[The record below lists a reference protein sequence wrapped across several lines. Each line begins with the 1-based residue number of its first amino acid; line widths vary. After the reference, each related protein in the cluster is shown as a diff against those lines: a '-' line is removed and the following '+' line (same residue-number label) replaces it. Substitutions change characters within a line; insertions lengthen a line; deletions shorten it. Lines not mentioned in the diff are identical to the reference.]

1 MKQFRLHNLLYRQIT
16 TLNELLQIKTIVIM
30 QTSIKLLSNGQASS
44 TESSDP
50 ADYIRGIF
58 RITVPP
64 FEQVGDNGTQ
74 QAPGSRPRMRFIMY
88 ASIDASG
95 SMNEIASRR
104 GQNNQTK
111 MDFVHMTMKNMVE
124 YIASQE
130 DENPHAEFY
139 LSIVSFNSRANC
151 VLQPCRVSKENKDYI
166 IETIAN
172 IKPTG
177 GTNFEKCF
185 QEIAKL
191 MSYETDYILDEAQT
205 TISEDY
211 TTRMHVFL
219 TDGSNNEGEKNAQRL
234 ATMLKQSTQKETM
247 QIMVGYGCDHDS
259 TMLQNLCSQFTKSK
273 QWFIDDVE
281 KTGCIF
287 GDILWCA
294 MNTAYAEVKMT
305 TNVEVYDFNKMSWEY
320 EIIMD
325 DIIYDSSRTLYIR
338 VPREAPTVVCELHY
352 FSIENPSNTSTVE
365 SIEINPPTESAAP
378 PAIDEDVEKELW
390 RLDTITTIDKALKF
404 LQNIRR
410 IPYST
415 SHAEKDRHVQEV
427 TAFQEKFLKY
437 VTDNNLSEDPF
448 MIQLADDLYV
458 CINGLMAASI
468 GERYVAARQASQI
481 QQRAVTV
488 NDIMPLQVDI
498 INSMPA
504 PRSATQH
511 GYYGDECEEA
521 DVAVPAAPRRAM
533 SSGGYVGND
542 IPQPTTPTTSKPDV
556 ADVVDVAD
564 IANGEITPPS
574 RSRHHPTPA
583 TVDEEQIKEDE
594 KIIAYFTPSSRGVG
608 SKLRHLSRDAIL
620 GYRRAKGPMHYAGDE
635 DDEYYSCGGG
645 GADDTF
651 SSYASPGCARIG
663 RMLSAP
669 TPRNPAL
676 DRVSTSPY

>member
-1 MKQFRLHNLLYRQIT
+1 MQKKSEYSDQISSFKQIIT
-16 TLNELLQIKTIVIM
+16 M
-30 QTSIKLLSNGQASS
+30 QTSIKLLSNGQPQSHPHPSS
-44 TESSDP
+44 ADSSDH
-50 ADYIRGIF
+50 AGYMRGIF
-58 RITVPP
+58 RITVPS
-64 FEQVGDNGTQ
+64 FEEIQSQG
-74 QAPGSRPRMRFIMY
+74 PGISRPRMRFIMY

-95 SMNEIASRR
+95 SMGEIASRR

-124 YIASQE
+124 YIACQE

-139 LSIVSFNSRANC
+139 LSIVSFDSRANC
-151 VLQPCRVSKENKDYI
+151 VLAPCRVSKENKDNI

-172 IKPTG
+172 IKPAG

-191 MSYETDYILDEAQT
+191 MSSETDYIPGDAQAS
-205 TISEDY
+205 ISEDY

-219 TDGSNNEGEKNAQRL
+219 TDGSNNEGDKNAQRL
-234 ATMLKQSTQKETM
+234 ATMLKQSPQKDTM

-294 MNTAYAEVKMT
+294 MNTAYAEVKMSS
-305 TNVEVYDFNKMSWEY
+305 NVEVYDFNKMSWER
-320 EIIMD
+320 EISMD

-338 VPREAPTVVCELHY
+338 VPHDASTPTVSCELRY
-352 FSIENPSNTSTVE
+352 FSIENPSNTSTFE
-365 SIEINPPTESAAP
+365 CIEIP
-378 PAIDEDVEKELW
+378 PATTEGAASPLVIDEDVEKELW

-415 SHAEKDRHVQEV
+415 SHAEKDRHIQEV
-427 TAFQEKFLKY
+427 TTFQEKFLKY
-437 VTDNNLSEDPF
+437 VTDKNLSEDPF

-488 NDIMPLQVDI
+488 NDITPLQVDI
-498 INSMPA
+498 ISSMPP

-511 GYYGDECEEA
+511 GYYGDEYYQET
-521 DVAVPAAPRRAM
+521 DDFVPAAPRRTT
-533 SSGGYVGND
+533 SSGGCVGSD
-542 IPQPTTPTTSKPDV
+542 TPQPTTPTIPKPDV
-556 ADVVDVAD
+556 AD
-564 IANGEITPPS
+564 GEITPPS
-574 RSRHHPTPA
+574 HSRPHPTPA
-583 TVDEEQIKEDE
+583 SETVDEEQTKEDE
-594 KIIAYFTPSSRGVG
+594 KIVADFTPSSRGVG

-620 GYRRAKGPMHYAGDE
+620 GYRRARGPLHYAGGDE

-651 SSYASPGCARIG
+651 SSHASPGCARIG

-669 TPRNPAL
+669 TTSRNAPV
-676 DRVSTSPY
+676 DRVSTCPY

>member
-1 MKQFRLHNLLYRQIT
+1 MQTKSEYSDQISSFKQQIT
-16 TLNELLQIKTIVIM
+16 TTM
-30 QTSIKLLSNGQASS
+30 QTSIKLLSNGQPQPQTSS
-44 TESSDP
+44 
-50 ADYIRGIF
+50 ADSIDHVSYMRGIF
-58 RITVPP
+58 RITVPS
-64 FEQVGDNGTQ
+64 FEEIQSQGSEI
-74 QAPGSRPRMRFIMY
+74 SRPRMRFIMH

-95 SMNEIASRR
+95 SMDETASKR
-104 GQNNQTK
+104 GQTSQTK

-124 YIASQE
+124 YIACQE

-139 LSIVSFNSRANC
+139 LSIVSFNSIANC
-151 VLQPCRVSKENKDYI
+151 VLQPCRVSKENKDRI
-166 IETIAN
+166 IETISN
-172 IKPTG
+172 IKPAG

-191 MSYETDYILDEAQT
+191 MSSEKDYIQSDEHSS
-205 TISEDY
+205 ISEDY
-211 TTRMHVFL
+211 TRRMHVFL
-219 TDGSNNEGEKNAQRL
+219 TDGSNNEGDKNAQRL
-234 ATMLKQSTQKETM
+234 AALLKQTSQKETI

-259 TMLQNLCSQFTKSK
+259 TMLQNLCSHFPKSK

-294 MNTAYAEVKMT
+294 MNTAYAEVKMLS
-305 TNVEVYDFNKMSWEY
+305 NVEVYDFNKMSWEH
-320 EIIMD
+320 EISMD

-338 VPREAPTVVCELHY
+338 IPRDAPMPTVSCELRY

-365 SIEINPPTESAAP
+365 CIEIP
-378 PAIDEDVEKELW
+378 PATEDAASPLVIDEDVEKELW

-410 IPYST
+410 IPYSI
-415 SHAEKDRHVQEV
+415 SHAEKDRHIQEV

-437 VTDNNLSEDPF
+437 VTDKNLGEDPF

-488 NDIMPLQVDI
+488 NDITPLQVDI
-498 INSMPA
+498 ISSMPLA
-504 PRSATQH
+504 RSATQH
-511 GYYGDECEEA
+511 GYYGDEYYQET
-521 DVAVPAAPRRAM
+521 DDFVPAAPRRAM
-533 SSGGYVGND
+533 ASGGCVGNNT
-542 IPQPTTPTTSKPDV
+542 PQHDV
-556 ADVVDVAD
+556 AD
-564 IANGEITPPS
+564 GEITPPS
-574 RSRHHPTPA
+574 HSHPHPTPA
-583 TVDEEQIKEDE
+583 SETVDDEQTKENE
-594 KIIAYFTPSSRGVG
+594 KIIADFTPSSRGVG

-620 GYRRAKGPMHYAGDE
+620 GYRRARGPVHYAGGDE

-645 GADDTF
+645 GTDDTY
-651 SSYASPGCARIG
+651 SSHASPGCARIG

-669 TPRNPAL
+669 TTSRNAPV
-676 DRVSTSPY
+676 DKVSTCPY